1 MRSRKTIEVAQLRE
15 TLNEMLENVGQ
26 IETHPNRYTNRDENG
41 VETPKTPADFYRMG
55 IINVLESVLHG
66 TGNYQGF
73 GYDTNKN
80 SPLASTPMKR
90 YYY

>member
-1 MRSRKTIEVAQLRE
+1 MRKRKTIEVAQLRE
-15 TLNEMLENVGQ
+15 TLNNMLEDVSHL
-26 IETHPNRYTNRDENG
+26 EHPVVRTNRDENG

-55 IINVLESVLHG
+55 VINVLESVLQG
-66 TGNYQGF
+66 TGNYRGF
-73 GYDTNKN
+73 GYDTEKN

>member
-1 MRSRKTIEVAQLRE
+1 MRKRKTIEVAELRE
-15 TLNEMLENVGQ
+15 TLNRMLDDVGHL
-26 IETHPNRYTNRDENG
+26 EHPVVLTNRDENG

-55 IINVLESVLHG
+55 VINVLESVLHG
-66 TGNYQGF
+66 TGNYHGF
-73 GYDTNKN
+73 GYDTKKN

>member
-1 MRSRKTIEVAQLRE
+1 MRKRKTIEVAELRE
-15 TLNEMLENVGQ
+15 TLNKMLEDVSHL
-26 IETHPNRYTNRDENG
+26 EHPVVRTNRDENG

-55 IINVLESVLHG
+55 VINVLESVLHG
-66 TGNYQGF
+66 TGNYHGF
-73 GYDTNKN
+73 GYDTKKN

>member
-1 MRSRKTIEVAQLRE
+1 MRKRKTVEVAELRE
-15 TLNEMLENVGQ
+15 TLNAMLENVGQ

-41 VETPKTPADFYRMG
+41 LETPKTPADFYRMG

-66 TGNYQGF
+66 TGNYHGF
-73 GYDTNKN
+73 GYDTKKN

>member
-1 MRSRKTIEVAQLRE
+1 MRKRKTIEVAELRE
-15 TLNEMLENVGQ
+15 TLNRMLENVGQ
-26 IETHPNRYTNRDENG
+26 LETHPNRYTNRDENG

-55 IINVLESVLHG
+55 VINVLESVLHG
-66 TGNYQGF
+66 TGNYHGF
-73 GYDTNKN
+73 GYDTKKN